1 MSLKRKAVEGIMVA
15 GSLAVMCSI
24 ADVAEITG
32 MKSVSVRVEA
42 DTELAARGTAGV
54 VTCLDLLKAEALDSM
69 ETAADVRQ
77 LPVNLV
83 ASAEKESV
91 ADEAAMPMTELT
103 ENVSGKADEQGI
115 ADTNPG
121 NRLAEAGAEE
131 NIEGGLT
138 AGSIAEIT
146 KSAAVPG
153 ESEDRKA
160 VLTAG
165 SIAEIGKSQMIAV
178 AGIPADAE
186 NEPDPAVNNPED
198 LTDPQSAEPVQEAE
212 NQVVPERETG
222 DAEQTPV
229 IENDA
234 EQVPVSEEIP
244 DEAESSSLLEN
255 TTRNADAALNED
267 NTPDA
272 AELPAVTE
280 DVPVQPDMERA
291 DEAADVTVDTVGAD
305 QQPETN
311 DSPEAVW
318 NNRLMADVNEFLY
331 VRTEGNQEAEIE
343 GKLYKGDVAEIVE
356 AGAEWTHIVS
366 GNVEGYVK
374 NEYCVSGL
382 DAFEYAT
389 ANFDT
394 EAEIQTDGLRVRSA
408 ADAESSVLTSVSS
421 GTTLPVDTSVETDGE
436 WIAVK
441 YKGATAFVSADYV
454 TTDLALGEAVTIEE
468 ERAAAE
474 AAARAKAEEAAKAA
488 QAAQSAQVQTVQK
501 SSVSASVDDVTLLA
515 ALIQCEAGSE
525 SYEGQLAVGA
535 VVMNRVRSGSYAGSV
550 YGVIYEGGQ
559 FSPAGSGAVA
569 RVAAS
574 GPKASC
580 IQAAQQA
587 LGGADNTGGATC
599 FRRVSSGRQGLVI
612 GNHVFFN

>member
-131 NIEGGLT
+131 NIEGG
-138 AGSIAEIT
+138 
-146 KSAAVPG
+146 
-153 ESEDRKA
+153 
-160 VLTAG
+160 LTAG

>member
-138 AGSIAEIT
+138 AGSIAEI
-146 KSAAVPG
+146 
-153 ESEDRKA
+153 
-160 VLTAG
+160 
-165 SIAEIGKSQMIAV
+165 GKSQMIAV

-222 DAEQTPV
+222 
-229 IENDA
+229 DA

>member
-83 ASAEKESV
+83 ASAEKESG

-131 NIEGGLT
+131 NIEGG
-138 AGSIAEIT
+138 
-146 KSAAVPG
+146 
-153 ESEDRKA
+153 
-160 VLTAG
+160 LTAG

-222 DAEQTPV
+222 
-229 IENDA
+229 DA